1 MKKRLLF
8 ILACMALLT
17 VGCGE
22 TDKPDENT
30 GGGSGTGGGTADR
43 LITRLDITYTSTDGI
58 DATEWCTFTYDELKR
73 LTVLERR
80 YVEEGRYEDG
90 CTLTYDYSVPDA
102 IVFSVAYEEDGEP
115 IRETTTARLDAA
127 GRLASYHWRRCIDA
141 PGSDSEE
148 MTDIVSTASYNDAG
162 ELISVLSEPSPQGM
176 SDNTYFT
183 WRDGNMV
190 SARQGSQ
197 TDTAT
202 YGVRANDKTNLDLN
216 WLLYGTESFCTLLG
230 NDDDGINFPL
240 IGRMGNRSRGYLATT
255 RLDLSQGGSEIRR
268 YDYTFDAD
276 GYPTRIVCTV
286 ETKYDP
292 SWSMQDETETITYT
306 ITYDN

>member
-1 MKKRLLF
+1 MLLSWP
-8 ILACMALLT
+8 AALLT

-80 YVEEGRYEDG
+80 YVERPLRRRHADLRLFRSGRHRFQR
-90 CTLTYDYSVPDA
+90 CVW
-102 IVFSVAYEEDGEP
+102 EDGEP
-115 IRETTTARLDAA
+115 IRETTNSRLDAA
-127 GRLASYHWRRCIDA
+127 GRFASYHWRRFDA
-141 PGSDSEE
+141 RGRTRADRHRFDRKLQRCGLIPFS
-148 MTDIVSTASYNDAG
+148 ASRRRR
-162 ELISVLSEPSPQGM
+162 V

-286 ETKYDP
+286 ETKTRP
-292 SWSMQDETETITYT
+292 VVQMRPNITYT

>member
-1 MKKRLLF
+1 
-8 ILACMALLT
+8 
-17 VGCGE
+17 
-22 TDKPDENT
+22 
-30 GGGSGTGGGTADR
+30 
-43 LITRLDITYTSTDGI
+43 
-58 DATEWCTFTYDELKR
+58 
-73 LTVLERR
+73 
-80 YVEEGRYEDG
+80 
-90 CTLTYDYSVPDA
+90 
-102 IVFSVAYEEDGEP
+102 
-115 IRETTTARLDAA
+115 
-127 GRLASYHWRRCIDA
+127 
-141 PGSDSEE
+141 
-148 MTDIVSTASYNDAG
+148 
-162 ELISVLSEPSPQGM
+162 
-176 SDNTYFT
+176 
-183 WRDGNMV
+183 MV